1 MTELAL
7 STKKRNVRGKS
18 GDETRDAWVT
28 RMNLA
33 VAIGRVDVD
42 PFSNP
47 YSHIIA
53 DRACMR
59 EDGGDGFGGG
69 RKEPGAYKVG
79 GRFPLYGTAD
89 ENTKTFI
96 QPGYSFTPKAL
107 LHYQHTRYIAL
118 LRFDPRVDWFKW
130 LYTRVE
136 AIRVLWDASF
146 EPPPGVEASSNS
158 FPHALYY
165 RDARDVTDAVRAL
178 TFGWTKKRKD

>member
-1 MTELAL
+1 MTAVAA
-7 STKKRNVRGKS
+7 TAKNVRGKS
-18 GDETRDAWVT
+18 GDPTRDAWVT
-28 RMNLA
+28 RQQVA

-47 YSHIIA
+47 NSHIIA
-53 DRACMR
+53 DRACML

-69 RKEPGAYKVG
+69 RLDLGAYKVG
-79 GRFPLYGTAD
+79 GKFPLHGTAD

-96 QPGYSFTPKAL
+96 QPGYSFTMRAL
-107 LHYQHTRYIAL
+107 RHYERTRYIAL

-146 EPPPGVEASSNS
+146 EPPPGVTPSSNS